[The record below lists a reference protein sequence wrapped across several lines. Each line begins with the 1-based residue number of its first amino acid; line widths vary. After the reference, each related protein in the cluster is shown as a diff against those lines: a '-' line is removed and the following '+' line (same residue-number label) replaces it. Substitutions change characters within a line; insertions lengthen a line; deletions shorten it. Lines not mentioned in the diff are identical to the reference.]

1 MAAPRGAAARLR
13 RTFHYPTDD
22 DSADSQPDVMDEE
35 EQEVIIQRLADENAA
50 RNAQFNTFLLA
61 LPLLTTIPYLI
72 SLFRLSA
79 PLTSLLSITSLLS
92 TAFLLHTQPPDVTG
106 IALLDAWSHPKTP
119 RASPS
124 SSLASSTSSISGASS
139 SSSSS
144 SSYQPVRSPGRTR
157 RRRSSFSV
165 VKDQKS
171 PLETYL
177 PYLNLGLCAV
187 LVLTGF
193 VTRSGERHA
202 LGHVGLGNLPAIVY
216 VVTLIAKVVMGSV
229 DPEKELAALK
239 YDLKGA

>member
-22 DSADSQPDVMDEE
+22 DSADSQPEVMDEE
-35 EQEVIIQRLADENAA
+35 EQEVLIQRLADENAA

-61 LPLLTTIPYLI
+61 LPLLTT
-72 SLFRLSA
+72 
-79 PLTSLLSITSLLS
+79 
-92 TAFLLHTQPPDVTG
+92 PPGVTG
-106 IALLDAWSHPKTP
+106 IPLLDAWSRPKTP

-139 SSSSS
+139 SSSS
-144 SSYQPVRSPGRTR
+144 YQPVRAPVQTR
-157 RRRSSFSV
+157 RRRSSFSFAE
-165 VKDQKS
+165 DQKS

-187 LVLTGF
+187 LVLTGV

-216 VVTLIAKVVMGSV
+216 VVVLIAKVVMGSV

-239 YDLKGA
+239 YDFKGA